1 MNPIETVAS
10 PTVENYLK
18 AQWALEQ
25 EVGSGE
31 SVSPGALARKLG
43 VTGGTLTTMAKSL
56 AADGFLDYQPRRE
69 LKLTELGRRAALD
82 VLRRHR
88 VVERFLV
95 DVLRMDWSEVHPE
108 AEQLEHAI
116 STKVLERMEA
126 LLGHPTRDP
135 HGDPIPAADGSMAG
149 DPVMPVHKLEVGQ
162 TAVVVRVMDQAPEF
176 LNLLADHGIRPGH
189 RVRLCECLSGADAV
203 ELQAEGQD
211 AALALG
217 LAAAERILVAESV
230 EQP

>member
-1 MNPIETVAS
+1 MAS

-18 AQWALEQ
+18 AQWSLEQ
-25 EVGSGE
+25 EVGSEE
-31 SVSPGALARKLG
+31 SVALGNLARKLG

-56 AADGFLDYQPRRE
+56 AADGYLDYKPRRG
-69 LKLTELGRRAALD
+69 LKLTEKGTRAALD

-95 DVLRMDWSEVHPE
+95 DVLCMDWSEVHAE
-108 AEQLEHAI
+108 AEQLEHAV

-149 DPVMPVHKLEVGQ
+149 EPVMPVHELEAGRS
-162 TAVVVRVMDQAPEF
+162 AVVVRVTDQAPGF
-176 LNLLADHGIRPGH
+176 LTLLADHGIRPGNRIH
-189 RVRLCECLSGADAV
+189 VRERLPASDAV
-203 ELQAEGQD
+203 ALQAEGGGPP
-211 AALALG
+211 LALG
-217 LAAAERILVAESV
+217 MAAADRILVLAGQCASEPPTTS
-230 EQP
+230 

>member
-1 MNPIETVAS
+1 MAT

-18 AQWALEQ
+18 AQLALEQ
-25 EVGSGE
+25 EIGPEE
-31 SVSPGALARKLG
+31 SVSPGALARRLG

-56 AADGFLDYQPRRE
+56 AADGFLDYQPRRG

-95 DVLRMDWSEVHPE
+95 DVLRMDWSEVHAE
-108 AEQLEHAI
+108 AEQLEHAV
-116 STKVLERMEA
+116 STKVVERMET

-149 DPVMPVHKLEVGQ
+149 EPVMPVHQLQVGHS
-162 TAVVVRVMDQAPEF
+162 AAVVRVTDQTPDF
-176 LNLLADHGIRPGH
+176 LKLLADHGIRPGR
-189 RVRLCECLSGADAV
+189 RVWLRGSLPAADAV
-203 ELQAEGQD
+203 ELQAED
-211 AALALG
+211 RETVLSLG
-217 LAAAERILVAESV
+217 LATAGRVLVAEPASAAAV
-230 EQP
+230 